1 MWIERILKKILR
13 IIQGRLW
20 REFWRDIN
28 KNLGRLLKT
37 EFWLDSCLVSDVS
50 PARSDDQNAANIMKK
65 NLNRLRLESSEESY
79 VTGYWWEICEI
90 MRYSWWILKNCL
102 GSSSCLP
109 WVSMKK
115 KNRNKSLKFCNW
127 TWVSVQWSNTS
138 KILKFNIR

>member
-127 TWVSVQWSNTS
+127 TWVSVQWSNT
-138 KILKFNIR
+138 FQ